1 MDTLREIVQAFTAWD
16 WACVAC
22 NLGFGL
28 LGLCWLNGWLR
39 AEPADRP
46 SLAAWQDA
54 AIGLIV
60 GCLSFGLVFPF
71 TQAGL
76 IRLLYSDQLVPSL
89 SSQLLMGI
97 AGQAVAAAV
106 MVVAWLV
113 LRPIMAWTPTAPAT
127 AAEDGPRAALAAFRL
142 RDVGLTLVLV
152 LGLGLGGA
160 ILWKLLHAGWTLAA
174 QAGFPFPAPVDEPQQ
189 IVQLVLETP
198 VWSRTFGV
206 MLVTIVLGAPIM
218 EELAFRGMIYP
229 ALKRLIRFR
238 LLAVLGTGLL
248 FSAVHESWSA
258 ALPLVGFGA
267 LLCLVRDR
275 YGLVTCIGAHAAFN
289 ALNLLWMKLAP
300 NAANL

>member
-28 LGLCWLNGWLR
+28 LGLCWLKGWLR
-39 AEPADRP
+39 EEPADRP

-60 GCLSFGLVFPF
+60 GCVSFGLIFPF

-76 IRLLYSDQLVPSL
+76 LRLFFSDQLVPSL

-106 MVVAWLV
+106 MIAIWLA
-113 LRPIMAWTPTAPAT
+113 LRPSLAWTPSAPAT
-127 AAEDGPRAALAAFRL
+127 ATEDSPRAALAAFRF

-174 QAGFPFPAPVDEPQQ
+174 QAGFPFPAPMDEPQQ
-189 IVQLVLETP
+189 IVQLVMETP
-198 VWSRTFGV
+198 VWSRTFGIMV
-206 MLVTIVLGAPIM
+206 ATIVLGAPIM
-218 EELAFRGMIYP
+218 EEIAFRGMIYP
-229 ALKRLIRFR
+229 ALKRLLPWRG
-238 LLAVLGTGLL
+238 LAVLGTGLL
-248 FSAVHESWSA
+248 FSIVHTSWSA